1 MFGLRKTLGS
11 LFGLHQ
17 IDETWFGHLEETL
30 LKADVGIAT
39 TDTLISSLRKTAKTQ
54 SINNA
59 EQLKGIL
66 VQEITQLLSPLESPQ
81 NPLLTPQSGQK
92 PEVWL
97 IVGVN
102 GAGKTTSIGKLCR
115 HFQAQGKSVLL
126 AAGDTFRAAARN
138 QLKEW
143 GERNHVQ
150 VLSQESGDAAAVAH
164 DAIHAAISRQIDLL
178 FIDTAGRLATQGN
191 LMEELKKVKRVISK
205 VIPDAPHQIVLVLD
219 GNTGQNGIAQVL
231 AFRNAIGLQGIIV
244 TKLDGTAKG
253 GVICALSKALET
265 PMESGATS
273 SRTFVYALGK
283 GEGLADLEP
292 FNAQIYA
299 KEIVE

>member
-164 DAIHAAISRQIDLL
+164 DAIHAAISRKSDVL
-178 FIDTAGRLATQGN
+178 FIDTAGRLATQSN

-253 GVICALSKALET
+253 GIIVAIQD
-265 PMESGATS
+265 
-273 SRTFVYALGK
+273 ALGVPVK
-283 GEGLADLEP
+283 LVGLGEGPDDLAP
-292 FNAQIYA
+292 FDA
-299 KEIVE
+299 KDFVAGLLA